1 MCKQGIERLG
11 GFAPTQSSCRDCD
24 LNPMSVLIPRETRVR
39 GRGEEDLGWA
49 VYRHSGGKIIS
60 DSKEPEGK
68 NGHVPFE
75 TLLGCPRSRTKVCFS
90 HRQDFSKVTASQW

>member
-1 MCKQGIERLG
+1 MCKQGIERVG

-75 TLLGCPRSRTKVCFS
+75 TLLRVPQIKDQSLFL
-90 HRQDFSKVTASQW
+90 SQAGFF